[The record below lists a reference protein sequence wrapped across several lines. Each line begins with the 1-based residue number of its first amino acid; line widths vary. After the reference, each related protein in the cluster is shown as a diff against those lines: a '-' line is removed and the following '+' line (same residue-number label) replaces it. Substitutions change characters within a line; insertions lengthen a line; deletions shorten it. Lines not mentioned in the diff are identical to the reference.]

1 MHRSL
6 VALCLC
12 ACALNAQTK
21 KILAINTDQATL
33 GILQGAS
40 SKARIVAVTPD
51 TVMKEIG
58 DADAFIGEI
67 KPEYVRAGKN
77 LKWVAI
83 MSAGAERVLHLSGG
97 NDLRDSNIILT
108 NNKVVQG
115 PEIADH
121 AMAMLL
127 TLSRG
132 INTFIAHRQQELWQ
146 GRPYGGIELN
156 GKKAVVIGVGGIG
169 MQIAIRAAAFGM
181 EVTGVDPEDRPY
193 MPFIKKYVKP
203 DQLDE
208 VIPEADVV
216 FISAPHTAQS
226 HKMMGGKQF
235 DMMKK
240 NSYFI
245 AVSRG
250 GIYDMPG
257 LVRALDSKR
266 LAGAGVD
273 VTDPEPLPK
282 GHPLWKFDNAIITPH
297 IAGRSDLDR
306 GRMVGTITENIQRF
320 VDGRPLINIVDKQKG
335 Y

>member
-1 MHRSL
+1 MRRVVL
-6 VALCLC
+6 MACLS
-12 ACALNAQTK
+12 ACLMAAQTK
-21 KILAINTDQATL
+21 KILVMNADPQAMS
-33 GILQGAS
+33 QFESAS
-40 SKARIVAVTPD
+40 PKAKIVPVTQAN
-51 TVMKEIG
+51 VMQELP
-58 DADAFIGEI
+58 DADAFIGEL

-77 LKWVAI
+77 LKWTAI
-83 MSAGAERVLHLSGG
+83 MSAGVERVLHLSGG

-121 AMAMLL
+121 ALAMLL

-132 INTFIAHRQQELWQ
+132 INTFLEHKQTEQWQ
-146 GRPYGGIELN
+146 PRPYNGIELN
-156 GKKAVVIGVGGIG
+156 GKTAVVIGVGGIG
-169 MQIAIRAAAFGM
+169 NQIALRANAFGM
-181 EVTGVDPEDRPY
+181 DVIGVDPEDK
-193 MPFIKKYVKP
+193 PFSTYIKKVVKP

-208 VIPEADVV
+208 VLPSADVV
-216 FISAPHTAQS
+216 FISAPHTPLS
-226 HKMMGGKQF
+226 HKMMGSKQF
-235 DMMKK
+235 DLMKQ

-250 GIYDMPG
+250 GIYDMNG

-282 GHPLWKFDNAIITPH
+282 GHALWKFNNAIVTPH
-297 IAGRSDLDR
+297 IAGRSDKDR
-306 GRMVGTITENIQRF
+306 ARMVGTIVENIRRF
-320 VDGRPLINIVDKQKG
+320 CDGKPLLNVVDKQKG